1 MLSRKCTPL
10 RLYCCSGDA
19 IHNLPLRSG
28 IQTPFSKQLTQL
40 SMERA
45 ETLFASHKQVLCH
58 HTPRSRLTSQ
68 LFPPSSL
75 VQQVWLGYRIVSFWG
90 METSIW
96 QCKPEAKKQEAI
108 KVLKGFQ
115 APQGNYSIPY
125 LALSTSCKTQ
135 PPPLS
140 NQEGTSFILVVSTLS
155 LIRLSEATP

>member
-19 IHNLPLRSG
+19 IHNTPLSSG
-28 IQTPFSKQLTQL
+28 IQTSFTNHLTIL

-45 ETLFASHKQVLCH
+45 ETLFASHKQVPCH
-58 HTPRSRLTSQ
+58 CTPHRRITSQ

-75 VQQVWLGYRIVSFWG
+75 VQQAWLGYRSVSFWG

-96 QCKPEAKKQEAI
+96 QWEPEAKKQEAI
-108 KVLKGFQ
+108 KVLKGFR

-125 LALSTSCKTQ
+125 LSLSTSCKTQ

-140 NQEGTSFILVVSTLS
+140 N
-155 LIRLSEATP
+155 